1 MIVYFNSSFIPQEK
15 VIISPFDRGFLF
27 GDGVYEAM
35 RTYNKKIFCFDEHL
49 RRLKRSLQQLH
60 INYNNFSEIESIIYK
75 VADLN
80 KSRDDFS
87 VYLQITRGVSFPR
100 THYYQKSIK
109 PNIFLYVNPLKD
121 HRKEMT
127 DGVRVTLEKDIRWI
141 RCDIK
146 SISLLPSVMANQKA
160 VSNNNYEAIFFRD
173 NRITEGSH
181 TNFFAIKN
189 ETIFTAPLSNYIL
202 EGVTRGVVFYL
213 CKENNINFG
222 EEYINIDSL
231 KDYEEFF
238 ITGTTTEITPVV
250 QIDNLIVNNGKP
262 GKITKQIQELFFKL
276 TSSLN

>member
-109 PNIFLYVNPLKD
+109 PNI
-121 HRKEMT
+121 
-127 DGVRVTLEKDIRWI
+127 
-141 RCDIK
+141 
-146 SISLLPSVMANQKA
+146 
-160 VSNNNYEAIFFRD
+160 
-173 NRITEGSH
+173 
-181 TNFFAIKN
+181 
-189 ETIFTAPLSNYIL
+189 
-202 EGVTRGVVFYL
+202 
-213 CKENNINFG
+213 
-222 EEYINIDSL
+222 
-231 KDYEEFF
+231 
-238 ITGTTTEITPVV
+238 
-250 QIDNLIVNNGKP
+250 
-262 GKITKQIQELFFKL
+262 LF
-276 TSSLN
+276 